1 MADNTQH
8 LLQAVRLALASDWDG
23 SHQIAQDYSD
33 PMANWIHAVLHKI
46 EGDAWNSRY
55 WYART
60 RGKQYEDFDDAIA
73 ELRSIE
79 QSLASRG

>member
-8 LLQAVRLALASDWDG
+8 LLQAVSLALANDWDG

-46 EGDAWNSRY
+46 EGDAWNSCY

-60 RGKQYEDFDDAIA
+60 HGKQYEDFEDANA
-73 ELRSIE
+73 ELHSI
-79 QSLASRG
+79 QNSLNAM